1 MRYLFISFIIF
12 CVSFSISL
20 LASFIKNRFA
30 FISSIL
36 SYLGIS
42 VVLMKKFDVSYF
54 NELFTD
60 IENINLYLFVS
71 ACLVLIITV
80 TEAIFMKNNR
90 KKIEVVSLEPVKE
103 KVYIERDTKIYYFNL
118 INIAIAYYNEKK
130 QNYVLNN
137 AFRKLLEIDEIE
149 ISLEK
154 LKEYISSDT
163 IDEFDC
169 GKAFKINNE
178 WFELKQELIAEET
191 YKIIT
196 KIDNKLGSNA
206 NVGNYKDLENIVK
219 ESDSKGIE
227 YGLVLSNIYSILE
240 LVPTNK
246 YNLTKTSKDVREKE
260 LRDVIVAKYLT
271 KILNGDLKDKV
282 KIYRLGSNEY
292 AFYLTDKNSYD
303 FVERQLLTNQSEF
316 ISSDI
321 IINDKTYTIS
331 AKVGIVFAS
340 YVNKT
345 STSVINACFDTL
357 QLVVSSTYKKDYC
370 IYQNSLD
377 DKVSYKLS
385 DMGIDLDNDIKK
397 FY

>member
-30 FISSIL
+30 FIGSIL

-42 VVLMKKFDVSYF
+42 VVLMRKFDVSYF

-80 TEAIFMKNNR
+80 TEAFFMKNNR

-163 IDEFDC
+163 INEYDC

-178 WFELKQELIAEET
+178 WFELKQKLITEET

-196 KIDNKLGSNA
+196 KID
-206 NVGNYKDLENIVK
+206 
-219 ESDSKGIE
+219 
-227 YGLVLSNIYSILE
+227 
-240 LVPTNK
+240 
-246 YNLTKTSKDVREKE
+246 
-260 LRDVIVAKYLT
+260 
-271 KILNGDLKDKV
+271 
-282 KIYRLGSNEY
+282 
-292 AFYLTDKNSYD
+292 KN
-303 FVERQLLTNQSEF
+303 
-316 ISSDI
+316 
-321 IINDKTYTIS
+321 
-331 AKVGIVFAS
+331 
-340 YVNKT
+340 
-345 STSVINACFDTL
+345 
-357 QLVVSSTYKKDYC
+357 
-370 IYQNSLD
+370 
-377 DKVSYKLS
+377 
-385 DMGIDLDNDIKK
+385 
-397 FY
+397 